1 MTIDPCREWRGSL
14 ATAALDRDDVDSV
27 ALRAHLDGCAHCR
40 AELDELRQVVRAL
53 PLADPSRLTEFP
65 PAPPSELATQVVGRV
80 AGEKARIRARRRGR
94 FAALA
99 AAAVLVCAIGVGVV
113 FAERP
118 DHRAADVATTVRFH
132 ANEPANAS
140 ARLVAHRAGTEVH
153 LTADG
158 LDAGDWYWLWLT
170 GADGKRIPAGSFRG
184 TGGHVDVMLTSALP
198 LDRAHRVWVT
208 DQTDRVVLDAYI

>member
-14 ATAALDRDDVDSV
+14 AAAAIDRDDAETA

-40 AELDELRQVVRAL
+40 AELEELRGVVRVL
-53 PLADPSRLTEFP
+53 PLADPSRLAEFP
-65 PAPPSELATQVVGRV
+65 PAPPSELASQIVGRV
-80 AGEKARIRARRRGR
+80 AGEKARVRARRRGR
-94 FAALA
+94 FTALA
-99 AAAVLVCAIGVGVV
+99 AAAVFVCALGVGVV

-118 DHRAADVATTVRFH
+118 DHRAADVATTVHFH
-132 ANEPANAS
+132 ANEPATAS
-140 ARLVAHRAGTEVH
+140 ARLVAHRSGTEVH

-158 LDAGDWYWLWLT
+158 LDAGEWYWLWLT

-184 TGGHVDVMLTSALP
+184 TGSHLDVKLLSALP

-208 DQTDRVVLDAYI
+208 DGNDDVVLDAYI